1 MALQVDADNLTKG
14 LLGLLV
20 ALVEIVRDVLAA
32 EAVKRMKGGLLSAEE
47 MDRLGRAVMELD
59 RAIEQLKSTNDLHDV
74 VRRTRKALDDLVD
87 DSLTRIAS
95 PRGWKES

>member
-20 ALVEIVRDVLAA
+20 ALVEIVRDVLGA